1 MSSNLIKIQSN
12 ESGSFNVNNKL
23 ISWTIPES
31 SKFVN
36 LTESYLVFNLQASAS
51 DTPTVALD
59 TKYGYGFNNARDISC
74 LIRHA
79 RLSSAKKGTIE
90 EVHNVNVLL
99 SNINEVLFSDGRDK
113 GNIYGDNSL
122 GYNPMWIEK
131 KKDGSIVSQQR
142 SSLMLDLKK
151 VFGLFKEGA
160 QFPMESTGDLTIH
173 VELEDDTTNII
184 PKLFTQYY
192 EVPTEGTISS
202 ATLPADNKIKSAVA
216 QQKFRVGDKVVVIAK
231 IATVNR
237 RLPRTITDVTDDGT
251 DYEYTFDAN
260 IGTNGDAVAVN
271 NETIANKRTADWT
284 ATRQVIHY
292 MNDLQFGINRTL
304 ATADLKEFNV
314 TLADEQDIPFHVG
327 QKVKVSRSLDGN
339 TPGDYLSTHI
349 VSISQTGSTVT
360 YTLNDDLGADGEAM
374 SESYIFA
381 DNIEKPVDQ
390 GAGSTPVSD
399 ATISYNIVDCQTV
412 VPQWMLTS
420 KQEQEVESS
429 LKMLKAIEF
438 LSWKLERYNWGVN
451 AINSRTSKQFDLE
464 QNVVNALMMQV
475 NNNAEQALLAR
486 WDNIESYRIQ
496 VNNLD
501 MSNRDIVPNKSLHR
515 DQLQYAMASSR
526 IPINNLKYE
535 AGSDVGHNNNT
546 VDQFLII
553 PQAVEPKPE
562 KQTLRLNIN
571 QSGVASQDN
580 QLFIYKH
587 QLKMLEL

>member
-36 LTESYLVFNLQASAS
+36 LTESYLVFNLQASTS
-51 DTPTVALD
+51 DNPTTALD
-59 TKYGYGFNNARDISC
+59 SKYGYGFNNARDISC

-79 RLSSAKKGTIE
+79 RLSSAKKGTLE

-99 SNINEVLFSDGRDK
+99 SNLNEILFSDGRDK
-113 GNIYGDNSL
+113 GNVYGKDSL
-122 GYNPMWIEK
+122 RYNPMWIEK

-151 VFGLFKEGA
+151 VFGLCKEGA

-192 EVPTEGTISS
+192 EVPTEATISS

-216 QQKFRVGDKVVVIAK
+216 QQKMRVGDKVVVIAK

-260 IGTNGDAVAVN
+260 IGTNTDNVADN
-271 NETIANKRTADWT
+271 DETIANKRTADWT
-284 ATRQVIHY
+284 ADRQVIHY

-304 ATADLKEFNV
+304 ATADLKQFNV
-314 TLADEQDIPFHVG
+314 TLSDEQDIPFHVG
-327 QKVKVSRSLDGN
+327 QKVKVSRERGA

-349 VSISQTGSTVT
+349 VSISQTGSIVT
-360 YTLNDDLGADGEAM
+360 YTLNDNLGTNGQVM
-374 SESYIFA
+374 TESYIFA
-381 DNIEKPVDQ
+381 DNIEDPTAQ
-390 GAGSTPVSD
+390 GAGGTPVTD

-412 VPQWMLTS
+412 VPQWMLS
-420 KQEQEVESS
+420 PKQQQEVEKS
-429 LKMLKAIEF
+429 LKALKGIEY

-464 QNVVNALMMQV
+464 ENVVNALMMQV
-475 NNNAEQALLAR
+475 NNNATAEPLLAR
-486 WDNIESYRIQ
+486 WDNIQDYRIQ
-496 VNNLD
+496 LNNLD
-501 MSNRDIVPNKSLHR
+501 MTNRDVVPNKSLHR

-535 AGSDVGHNNNT
+535 AGSDVTHAADT
-546 VDQFLII
+546 VDQFLVI
-553 PQAVEPKPE
+553 PQAIELKPE
-562 KQTLRLNIN
+562 KQTIRLNIN